1 MAGPGASADSSGA
14 AVWID
19 GAQCLA
25 SPEDPS
31 FHPLPGKPQTTW
43 VLEWGWGQAEPWWG
57 ITEGLGRGSHLHTQL
72 GTLLLLPIDLGHSL
86 QGLQG
91 EVQVPQGGVPEGRLY
106 EEPVGGV
113 WGWHEFSLS

>member
-1 MAGPGASADSSGA
+1 MDRWGSA
-14 AVWID
+14 
-19 GAQCLA
+19 L
-25 SPEDPS
+25 S
-31 FHPLPGKPQTTW
+31 FPWGPLPPPSSWEAPDDLDSRIG
-43 VLEWGWGQAEPWWG
+43 GQVEEPWWG

-72 GTLLLLPIDLGHSL
+72 GALFLLPIDLGHSL

-113 WGWHEFSLS
+113 WGWHEFSLN